1 MPEQVSQIS
10 KFARAAPAL
19 VAAWAWTMA
28 TPCTA
33 ETHSYSR
40 RLHFVSA
47 HQDVSRKPQPR
58 VITGTLGVTLATCS
72 FAAIIDIFRSKRRAR
87 HDKHH
92 RHPA

>member
-47 HQDVSRKPQPR
+47 HQDVSRKPQNR
-58 VITGTLGVTLATCS
+58 AATGTLGMTLVACS
-72 FAAIIDIFRSKRRAR
+72 LAAIIDLVRSKRRAR
-87 HDKHH
+87 HHKHY
-92 RHPA
+92 RQLA